1 MRSQIP
7 LGLALGLALF
17 CARNAAAEDYWDKAG
32 YQDDTAATDN
42 ELVHGTAQQHDLET
56 AFGPVADVDFYTVN
70 CYGSSSYEAVIDSMS
85 GDLLLANDST
95 NFQRLDWTGTTVLQ
109 SSEEVS
115 VGAQFGGR
123 ARALRWEQLGPISGL
138 NQTLRVQS
146 ANCGTNCGPEDQYRI
161 RFYDT
166 TIAVPRFN
174 NANGQVT
181 VLIIQNTTGWTRPIG
196 GTISFWGT
204 SGAPAPLDTANFS
217 LTAKAALVL
226 NTGTI
231 SGAAGVSGTITIAH
245 DGGYGNLAVKS
256 VALEPATGFSFDSP
270 GLYKPH

>member
-1 MRSQIP
+1 MRSQIRW
-7 LGLALGLALF
+7 GLAVALALF
-17 CARNAAAEDYWDKAG
+17 CARNAAADDYWDKAG

-42 ELVHGTAQQHDLET
+42 ELVHGTVQQHDLET
-56 AFGPVADVDFYTVN
+56 AFGPVADVDFSTVN
-70 CYGSSSYEAVIDSMS
+70 SYGASSYEAVIDSMS

-95 NFQRLDWTGTTVLQ
+95 NFERLDWTGTTVLQ
-109 SSEEVS
+109 SSEEAS
-115 VGAQFGGR
+115 VGAMFGGR
-123 ARALRWEQLGPISGL
+123 ARALRWEQLGPLSGVS
-138 NQTLRVQS
+138 QTLRVQS
-146 ANCGTNCGPEDQYRI
+146 ANCGTSCGPEDQYRI

-196 GTISFWGT
+196 GTIYFWGT
-204 SGAPAPLDTANFS
+204 AGGPAALDVSTFS
-217 LTAKAALVL
+217 LSAKAALVL
-226 NTGTI
+226 NTATI
-231 SGAAGVSGTITIAH
+231 GGAAGVSGTITIAH